1 MTCLMS
7 SWKDY
12 ELLDSGNFEK
22 CERFGDVIVVRPE
35 PIALWTPSGS
45 ASWDRASVSYRREG
59 MEGEWDVHK
68 PLPKNWRV
76 TWEDLVFL
84 LRTTSFKHTGVF
96 PEQAEN
102 WQWIRKHVKPGMKVL
117 NLFGYTGGATLAAAS
132 AGAEEVVHV
141 DASKPA
147 ITWARENAE
156 ASGLGNCKIRWIED
170 DVQKFVAREV
180 RRNNVY
186 DAIFLDPPAF
196 GRGPKGELW
205 KFEEHLPAFLREIKK
220 ILNQDGGL
228 LLLNAYSL
236 GFPTL
241 AIEQMVKSELPFFE
255 NVSSSELM
263 LKESTKR
270 AFEIPTGIVVRCT

>member
-1 MTCLMS
+1 M
-7 SWKDY
+7 WEDY

-35 PIALWTPSGS
+35 PIALWQPAGIS
-45 ASWDRASVSYRREG
+45 AWEKADVVFRREG
-59 MEGEWDVHK
+59 TEGDWEIRK
-68 PLPKNWRV
+68 QLPKQWKLH
-76 TWEDLVFL
+76 WEDLTFL

-102 WQWIRKHVKPGMKVL
+102 WTWIREHVKPGMKVL
-117 NLFGYTGGATLAAAS
+117 NLFGYTGGATIAAAS

-141 DASKPA
+141 DGSKPA
-147 ITWARENAE
+147 VTWARENAE
-156 ASGLGNCKIRWIED
+156 ASGLGDKKIRWIED
-170 DVQKFVAREV
+170 DVQKFVAREI
-180 RRNNVY
+180 RRGSTY

-205 KFEEHLPAFLREIKK
+205 KFEEHLPAFLGELKK
-220 ILNQDGGL
+220 ILNQDGGM

-241 AIEQMVKSELPFFE
+241 AVEQMVRAELPFFSK
-255 NVSSSELM
+255 VTSGELM
-263 LKESTKR
+263 LKETTKR
-270 AFEIPTGIVVRCT
+270 GFEIPTGIAVRCL